1 MTATSGARIVDNTCI
16 RELAQ
21 RMQTLRLDMD
31 RLDAHFIHHIESDA
45 DYQKALTVI
54 DELTDG
60 QTLDAV
66 EQTLLD
72 TLCDT
77 VGRYEDHAVQFCA
90 FNAAVDALTDV
101 DLIKALMLQNKLTG
115 ADLPEIGDKTVVS
128 RILSGHRKL
137 TVDMIARL
145 AARFQV
151 DPGMFFSRSVQNIQG
166 RFSAR

>member
-1 MTATSGARIVDNTCI
+1 MSAALTERIVDDAAI

-21 RMQTLRLDMD
+21 RMETLRLDMD
-31 RLDAHFIHHIESDA
+31 RLGAHFIHHIETDT

-77 VGRYEDHAVQFCA
+77 VGRYEDHAPQFTA
-90 FNAAVDALTDV
+90 FNAGVAALTDI

-128 RILSGHRKL
+128 RILSGQRKM
-137 TVDMIARL
+137 TVEMIARL
-145 AARFQV
+145 AARFHV
-151 DPGMFFSRSVQNIQG
+151 DPGVFVSRNV
-166 RFSAR
+166 

>member
-1 MTATSGARIVDNTCI
+1 MSVALAERIVDNIAI

-21 RMQTLRLDMD
+21 RMEALRLDMD
-31 RLDAHFIHHIESDA
+31 RMGAHFIHHIDTEA

-60 QTLDAV
+60 QELDAV

-77 VGRYEDHAVQFCA
+77 VERYENNAPQFAV
-90 FNAAVDALTDV
+90 FNARIDALTEI

-128 RILSGHRKL
+128 RILSGQRKL
-137 TVDMIARL
+137 TIEMISRL
-145 AARFQV
+145 AARFHI
-151 DPGMFFSRSVQNIQG
+151 DPGAFVPRNVQT
-166 RFSAR
+166 S

>member
-1 MTATSGARIVDNTCI
+1 MSTALAERIVDNVDI

-21 RMQTLRLDMD
+21 RMATLRLDMD
-31 RLDAHFIHHIESDA
+31 RMGAHFIHHIGTES

-60 QTLDAV
+60 QALDSV

-77 VGRYEDHAVQFCA
+77 VERYENSAPQFAA
-90 FNAAVDALTDV
+90 FNASIDALTDV

-128 RILSGHRKL
+128 RILNGQRKL
-137 TVDMIARL
+137 TVEMIARL
-145 AARFQV
+145 AARFHI
-151 DPGMFFSRSVQNIQG
+151 DPGAFVPRN
-166 RFSAR
+166 R